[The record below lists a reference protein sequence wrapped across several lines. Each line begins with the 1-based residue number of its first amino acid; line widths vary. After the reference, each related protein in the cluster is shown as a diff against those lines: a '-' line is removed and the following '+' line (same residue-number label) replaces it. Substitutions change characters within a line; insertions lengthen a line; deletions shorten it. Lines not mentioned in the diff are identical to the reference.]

1 MPRQG
6 AMEPGPW
13 DPSDKEGTTC
23 AAAHRRAVK
32 RNKWVLD
39 FKNTS
44 EFREAVTYTQ
54 MVALPMPDEPDSR
67 DDNISKRRWVKVSE
81 QWTDAVRELARVARR
96 HRSEGSCAL
105 Q

>member
-1 MPRQG
+1 
-6 AMEPGPW
+6 MEPGPR
-13 DPSDKEGTTC
+13 DPSDQGGTAC

-39 FKNTS
+39 FKKTS
-44 EFREAVTYTQ
+44 EFRDAVTYTQ

-67 DDNISKRRWVKVSE
+67 DESISKRRWVKVSE

-96 HRSEGSCAL
+96 HRSECSCA
-105 Q
+105 QQ